1 MDAGPALGSRRQ
13 NLAWRLWRLA
23 FEAATCLSAPIDSDA
38 ASIWRSGLVVAVEK
52 AEDSPLYG
60 P

>member
-1 MDAGPALGSRRQ
+1 MDVGPALGSRRQ
-13 NLAWRLWRLA
+13 NLAWRLAL
-23 FEAATCLSAPIDSDA
+23 EAATCLSAPIDSDA